1 MYISYINLTTKGKM
15 GWPHFQRKGPIAFH
29 RQQMPFQRKHL
40 KDVKSEVERLKT
52 MNQMKKLYIYIIALY
67 SHSRVTY
74 HNLSTSTHLASYH
87 VPPLSPA

>member
-1 MYISYINLTTKGKM
+1 M

-52 MNQMKKLYIYIIALY
+52 MNRMKKPYNDIALY
-67 SHSRVTY
+67 
-74 HNLSTSTHLASYH
+74 NII
-87 VPPLSPA
+87 